1 MGTARSPLALVSY
14 PALALSAALVG
25 CGGGSD
31 EPSVFFADSGVAQK
45 GPLVQGSLVT
55 VNELSA
61 TNKYLQNGK
70 SYSFQVAD
78 KLGRFNVTG
87 VPFGSSYLLTTAKGY
102 FFNELG
108 GDISDTE
115 VTLHGLSSI
124 VPGQA
129 NTINVNVLSSFTMGR
144 TLSLLSAS
152 GTPPTFAAARDKAQ
166 SELLENFF
174 IYNQDN
180 IFGTKV
186 VNSVRQPSEFTNL
199 NLGTQRVGD
208 QVLAAYSA
216 VLMQIQNSVV
226 NLSTFI
232 AEVQTD
238 LIHDGVIN
246 GASLVPTYN
255 VSSSSSPTHLS
266 STSTKS
272 LFCSAFRSTNF
283 QLAATTLNG
292 FYGTSFTRADLAQW
306 VDTSGCV
313 DQVINRYKFVKTDV
327 ARGAPGKSPV
337 YMASA
342 KDVGKCVLIGASAPL
357 STSALYY
364 KDAINPSQISSEW
377 SRNGTPI
384 MVKSGDSFVVATTS
398 NYSGS
403 YSTYL
408 QRFNPTQGS
417 CLRGSRT
424 DGLAN
429 LIKFTSVVN

>member
-1 MGTARSPLALVSY
+1 
-14 PALALSAALVG
+14 
-25 CGGGSD
+25 
-31 EPSVFFADSGVAQK
+31 VFFADSGVAQK

-78 KLGRFNVTG
+78 NLGRFNVAG
-87 VPFGSSYLLTTAKGY
+87 VPFSSSYLLTTAQGY
-102 FFNELG
+102 YFDELSG
-108 GDISDTE
+108 EIAHTD

-129 NTINVNVLSSFTMGR
+129 NTINVNVLSSFTKDR
-144 TLSLLSAS
+144 TLRLLSAS
-152 GTPPTFAAARDKAQ
+152 GTPPTFAAARDQAQ
-166 SELLENFF
+166 SELLGNFF
-174 IYNQDN
+174 IYNHDD
-180 IFGTKV
+180 IFGTKL
-186 VNSVRQPSEFTNL
+186 VNSVRQPSEFTSL
-199 NLGTQRVGD
+199 NLGTQRLGD

-216 VLMQIQNSVV
+216 VLMQIRNSVV

-232 AEVQTD
+232 AEVEAD
-238 LIHDGVIN
+238 LSGDGVIN
-246 GASLVPTYN
+246 GASLVPSY
-255 VSSSSSPTHLS
+255 SYWSSSSPTHLS

-283 QLAATTLNG
+283 ELAATTLNG

-313 DQVINRYKFVKTDV
+313 DRVINRYKFVKTDV
-327 ARGAPGKSPV
+327 APGAPGRSPV
-337 YMASA
+337 YQASA
-342 KDVGKCVLIGASAPL
+342 NDVGKCVLIGASAPL
-357 STSALYY
+357 STSELYY
-364 KDAINPSQISSEW
+364 NGAIYPSQTSSG
-377 SRNGTPI
+377 SSPYGNPI

-398 NYSGS
+398 NYAGR

-408 QRFNPTQGS
+408 QRFNPTKGS
-417 CLRGSRT
+417 CLSGSRT